1 MTNGEKERN
10 MGDSW
15 LIIYSDGTT
24 ETVYGT
30 YDLVDVVYRSD
41 QSKGIR
47 AIINLG

>member
-1 MTNGEKERN
+1 

-24 ETVYGT
+24 ETVYGA
-30 YDLVDVVYRSD
+30 YDIAEAAYKAD

-47 AIINLG
+47 AIVNLG